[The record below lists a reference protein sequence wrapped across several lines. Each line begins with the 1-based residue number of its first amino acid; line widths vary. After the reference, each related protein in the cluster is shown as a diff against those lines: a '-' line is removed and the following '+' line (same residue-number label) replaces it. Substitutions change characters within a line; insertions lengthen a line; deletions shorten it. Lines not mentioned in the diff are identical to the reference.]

1 MVADDCPNETRPDGA
16 SGWRSIFRWG
26 AWQPFT
32 GRGIAAFAAASVPRT
47 LTLQTLF
54 ALLTAAVGVWSLKH
68 AWFPAVDG
76 ALPQLPAAGAEIRA
90 GRLHWPDAEPRL
102 LAERPQFSLS
112 VDPAGTGEAAHTG
125 DLQVELRSTGI
136 RLEGLL
142 GHQELPYP
150 PDVFIPLDRTGAT
163 AAWFAWNW
171 AFLAL
176 TGIATVLVVLAI
188 GWVLASVLSVPVFT
202 LAWMLRRA
210 TTIGG
215 AWRLSV
221 AAGMTGSVVFCLGL
235 FLYATAWIRLPGLA
249 IALVLHVPVVVLWM
263 GWGLV
268 HLPRRA
274 NRASTASNPFE
285 DGGTR
290 KGGSRNRG
298 NRSGG
303 GNPFQ

>member
-1 MVADDCPNETRPDGA
+1 MVADDSPTDPRSDTPP
-16 SGWRSIFRWG
+16 GWRSIFRWG

-32 GRGIAAFAAASVPRT
+32 GRGIAAFAAASVART
-47 LTLQTLF
+47 LALQTLF
-54 ALLTAAVGVWSLKH
+54 ALFTASVVVWSLKH

-76 ALPQLPAAGAEIRA
+76 ALPQLPVAGAEIRS
-90 GRLHWPDAEPRL
+90 GRLRWPDAEPRL

-112 VDPAGTGEAAHTG
+112 VDPAGTGDAARTG
-125 DLQVELRSTGI
+125 DLQLELRSTGI

-150 PDVFIPLDRTGAT
+150 PDAVIPLDRTGAT
-163 AAWFAWNW
+163 AAWYAWNW

-176 TGIATVLVVLAI
+176 TGIATGLVVLAI
-188 GWVLASVLSVPVFT
+188 GWVLATLLSVPVLA
-202 LAWMLRRA
+202 LAWMVRRA

-235 FLYATAWIRLPGLA
+235 LLYATAWIRLPGLA
-249 IALVLHVPVVVLWM
+249 ITLVLHVPVVVLWM

-268 HLPRRA
+268 HLPLRGSR
-274 NRASTASNPFE
+274 STTASNPFE
-285 DGGTR
+285 GGGDG

-298 NRSGG
+298 NRSGKP
-303 GNPFQ
+303 NPFQ